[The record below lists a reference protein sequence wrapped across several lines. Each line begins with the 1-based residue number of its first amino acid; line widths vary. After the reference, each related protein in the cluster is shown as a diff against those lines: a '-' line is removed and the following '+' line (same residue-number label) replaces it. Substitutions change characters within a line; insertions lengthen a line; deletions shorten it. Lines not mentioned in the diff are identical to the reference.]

1 MADRIATLACDDTQG
16 GTDPVLAPNSGSE
29 KRQTLATIPRE
40 VRDKILA
47 ELLSIDNNT
56 SFDVFNDLVRPPER
70 LEDEPQE
77 VQLDFALL
85 PPTPHERKVHWDVS
99 TAVFFINKDISAE
112 AIECFHREN
121 ILVSVETA
129 GYRFIKNCASQ
140 IIPLRQTAHREKDV
154 ALHLKLGFR
163 DEHNT
168 PAGVEGAVPEFAVMA
183 ARHLP
188 ILVQLI
194 NATSITRQ
202 RLGGIPREND
212 IFFIRMTNMTLDFNT
227 GSKYYAKNAMDVA
240 GKVVVD
246 GLKGLRQFRW
256 SPWSLWWPPQQ
267 LIHGILARNL
277 GVKRSITINGLSAQK
292 TEEFIAASNLPYLT
306 SMDYF
311 AEAKRL
317 KTHGDHLSQD
327 GQYATARAFYI
338 LSAWIITEQPVPRRL
353 IFSHTLFST
362 RDCDGSKIL
371 LAAWSGTARMGAK
384 LSPNSMEA
392 QTLEY
397 SVMTSLEV
405 ILGASRFS
413 PVVQE
418 EMLAAYGHELLKHHE
433 YDKFIDILEMAINSN
448 KEDQFGRRNAVL
460 REMGLML
467 QGSESERK
475 ELRSNCQ
482 KYITQCQEEKERW
495 LAGAATMQGAEFFP
509 KHLHEHLLS

>member
-1 MADRIATLACDDTQG
+1 MTDRIATLACDDTQG

-40 VRDKILA
+40 LREKILQ
-47 ELLSIDNNT
+47 EVLSINNNT
-56 SFDVFNDLVRPPER
+56 SFDIYNDLVQPPER

-85 PPTPHERKVHWDVS
+85 PPTPHERKVFWNIPTS
-99 TAVFFINKDISAE
+99 VFLVNKDISTE

-154 ALHLKLGFR
+154 ALHLKLCFS

-168 PAGVEGAVPEFAVMA
+168 AAGAEGAVPEFAVMT

-202 RLGGIPREND
+202 RLGGRPREND
-212 IFFIRMTNMTLDFNT
+212 LFFIRMTDMTLDFDT

-240 GKVVVD
+240 GRVVVD

-256 SPWSLWWPPQQ
+256 SRWSHWWTPQQ
-267 LIHGILARNL
+267 LVHGISAWNL
-277 GVKRSITINGLSAQK
+277 GVKRGIVVNGLSEKKA
-292 TEEFIAASNLPYLT
+292 EEFLAASNLPCLV
-306 SMDYF
+306 SMDYLT
-311 AEAKRL
+311 EAKRL
-317 KTHGDHLSQD
+317 KTHGDQLSRD
-327 GQYATARAFYI
+327 GHYAAAHSFYI
-338 LSAWIITEQPVPRRL
+338 LSAWMITEQPVPRRL
-353 IFSHTLFST
+353 LFSHTLFST
-362 RDCDGSKIL
+362 RDCDSSKVL

-397 SVMTSLEV
+397 SLMTSLKV
-405 ILGASRFS
+405 IFGASRFN

-418 EMLAAYGHELLKHHE
+418 EILAAYGHELLKHHE
-433 YDKFIDILEMAINSN
+433 YNNFIEILEMAINSN
-448 KEDQFGRRNAVL
+448 KEEQFSRRNAIL
-460 REMGLML
+460 RAIGLML
-467 QGSESERK
+467 QGSEIQRK
-475 ELRSNCQ
+475 EFRSNCQ
-482 KYITQCQEEKERW
+482 KYIKQCQEEKERW
-495 LAGAATMQGAEFFP
+495 LAGDGTMQGFDFFP